1 MDILNTIL
9 DFGKEN
15 ILYGLLGTVSLFLI
29 KKVRD
34 TAFLPVRHLG
44 RQVSSVLRKKS
55 RKLEEAAEAGADKA
69 AKFVEEFRDGMKED
83 NDK

>member
-1 MDILNTIL
+1 MDILKEVL
-9 DFGKEN
+9 DFGNEN
-15 ILYGLLGTVSLFLI
+15 LAYGLVGTFGIFLI

-34 TAFLPVRHLG
+34 TAFLQVRHLG

-55 RKLEEAAEAGADKA
+55 RKLEEAAEAGVDKA